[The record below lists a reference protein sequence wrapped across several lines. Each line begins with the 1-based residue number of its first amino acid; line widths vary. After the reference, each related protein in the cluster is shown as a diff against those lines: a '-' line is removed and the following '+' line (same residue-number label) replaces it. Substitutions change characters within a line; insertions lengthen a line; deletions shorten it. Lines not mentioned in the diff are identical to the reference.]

1 MQCFDEVTGGDKFTK
16 LWHTSFIINLIIPG
30 ISSHNLVFFLIWK
43 MHKTQGLENS
53 HNVYH

>member
-30 ISSHNLVFFLIWK
+30 ISSHNSFFFLIWE